1 MKRAAWLAKRE
12 RAGEQAERQHRKARP
27 SGEDRPAGAAGRGA
41 DHQPLEAPRHLPQG
55 EAREQPHPLASEK
68 IAERADAKAPSTA
81 PSPAPASSPSAPTKC
96 GQDQD
101 LLTIFAVLW
110 AASGGLFHRAVKAR
124 HG

>member
-1 MKRAAWLAKRE
+1 VDQCARQ
-12 RAGEQAERQHRKARP
+12 RAGEQAKRQHRKARP

-41 DHQPLEAPRHLPQG
+41 DHQPLEGPRHLPQG

-68 IAERADAKAPSTA
+68 TAERADAKAPQHRPEPGTSEQPERA
-81 PSPAPASSPSAPTKC
+81 DQC